1 MSGVKVVQ
9 TNTVVDVCLDLAYAP
24 EVAVGTYA
32 IAPDRLVITR
42 TSQGFYRAEVR
53 GRRVL
58 KNGLLGKSRHTM
70 AWSAANVSGKIPSA
84 PSWVQSLLYKHMPPH
99 LGAESLGAGL

>member
-1 MSGVKVVQ
+1 MSGVEVVQ
-9 TNTVVDVCLDLAYAP
+9 TITVVDVCLDLAYAP

-32 IAPDRLVITR
+32 IAPDSLVITR

-58 KNGLLGKSRHTM
+58 KNGLLGKSWHTM
-70 AWSAANVSGKIPSA
+70 AWSAVNVSGKIPSA

-99 LGAESLGAGL
+99 LGPESLGAGL